1 VFIELTDEN
10 ILTTVSRVVTG
21 LRFVKHNRI
30 LHLQIQEGRLV
41 QNGEIDPTTVRWVP
55 VEDYKLLDKTIYEG
69 QDYHTLSWEQRGFEL
84 HDVMVDEGFV
94 VTGARFRR
102 VGSRIDL
109 EVLTTPFNFTTGKLM
124 PEKNVFKDDPRTSI
138 KFKFEKE
145 LKLIK
150 PDIPTR
156 VTNTDHTTN
165 RVWCNKNVKTV
176 GKCSRRRHTI
186 EETPTDAYKR
196 STPSQHLQEVLL
208 PHQKLNFSNLSPRYT
223 LFAFCDLY
231 LVS

>member
-1 VFIELTDEN
+1 MGGFQMFILLLFVRGRCKILLRQVHQPTSRHGKHKRKQVFIELTDEN

-30 LHLQIQEGRLV
+30 VHLQVQEGRLV

-55 VEDYKLLDKTIYEG
+55 VEDYKSLDKTIYEG
-69 QDYHTLSWEQRGFEL
+69 QDYHTFSWEERGFEL

-138 KFKFEKE
+138 KFK
-145 LKLIK
+145 
-150 PDIPTR
+150 
-156 VTNTDHTTN
+156 
-165 RVWCNKNVKTV
+165 
-176 GKCSRRRHTI
+176 
-186 EETPTDAYKR
+186 
-196 STPSQHLQEVLL
+196 
-208 PHQKLNFSNLSPRYT
+208 
-223 LFAFCDLY
+223 
-231 LVS
+231 